1 VSGRSKKR
9 ASRKKKSPWYE
20 SAWLSGL
27 LLVAVAAFLGLS
39 LTGGVGP
46 WWHVFSGD
54 PQERGQIGD
63 LHDPTNPGGV
73 VGSIMSVGLHGVFGG
88 LWCWVFP
95 AYLLVLGVGFL
106 TGKNATLKPWLL
118 RCIPLW
124 LATSA
129 WIAQPTG
136 LFPGDS
142 GPRYGGIV
150 GYYLGQGFHWLFG
163 DWGAPILLSVVL
175 LAVILVVFKPW
186 LGWIPGL
193 ADGFG
198 SFLLTLGRGLG
209 LVLLWPLRRL
219 GQGLL
224 WLLRL
229 PGRLLEDLR
238 ERMAERKEARRKEA
252 ESRSETATESM
263 AELRAD
269 GDSEQAGERNSQ
281 KRRRHHT
288 EPGPGDEGAGDD
300 DPLDDGHRDDDDAP
314 WDDLEDDSGF
324 LPDDDLQ
331 DGPGSETEELHLPG
345 ATGEFM
351 GDGEAP
357 VASEEDG
364 RQTSGKPRKK
374 KRRKSGPAKLP
385 GLELLTP
392 AGPET
397 QPLTTAEL
405 DAAADLLEA
414 TLRSFGVEG
423 EIKDVRPGPVVT
435 TFEFQPGIGIKVSQI
450 VQRSDDLALAMR
462 ARSLRMEAPIPG
474 KAAVGIEIPNP
485 VARMVRLREVLELVD
500 DSDRDPLTVV
510 LGKDVVGRPV
520 SIDIASLPHLL
531 VAGSTGSGKSVCLNA
546 MISNLLLRNTPDTLR
561 MVLIDPKM
569 LEMSVYNGIP
579 HLLLP
584 VVTDPKEALKALQ
597 WMVAQMEFR
606 YRSLAKHS
614 VRNIKQYNDKV
625 ARGEV
630 VDSDGQKVT
639 EPMPYF
645 LTIVDE
651 LADLMLQLGKD
662 LEDLITRLAQKARA
676 VGIHLILATQRP
688 SVDVLTGVIKAN
700 IPCRIAFRVIQM
712 NDSRTILDMKGA
724 EQLLGHGDMLY
735 LQPGR
740 ALPVRV
746 HGSFIDVDE
755 CEAISGHWNQYE
767 DLTDEIDLLTKPD
780 GSGGMHTGEDD
791 LFEEAMR
798 IVVQHQSGSTSLLQ
812 RRLRIGYTRA
822 GRLMDMLEEAGIVG
836 PFTGSKARDVL
847 LRPDDLPDPGET

>member
-1 VSGRSKKR
+1 MSGRKQKK
-9 ASRKKKSPWYE
+9 ASRKGKVAWYE
-20 SAWLSGL
+20 SDWLGGL
-27 LLVAVAAFLGLS
+27 LLLAFAVYLGLS

-46 WWHVFSGD
+46 WWHWVSG
-54 PQERGQIGD
+54 QTTGD
-63 LHDPTNPGGV
+63 LRDPDNPGGF
-73 VGSIMSVGLHGVFGG
+73 VGSMMSVGLHGVFGG

-95 AYLLVLGVGFL
+95 VFLAVLSFGLL
-106 TGKNATLKPWLL
+106 TGKTAACKPWLL
-118 RCIPLW
+118 RAVPLW
-124 LATSA
+124 LATTA
-129 WIAQPTG
+129 WIAQPDWPFAAATG
-136 LFPGDS
+136 ARF
-142 GPRYGGIV
+142 GGIV
-150 GYYLGQGFHWLFG
+150 GFYLAKGFHTLFG
-163 DWGAPILLSVVL
+163 PWGTPILLSVIV
-175 LAVILVVFKPW
+175 LAVVLVVFRPW

-198 SFLLTLGRGLG
+198 AFLVQLGRGLVV
-209 LVLLWPLRRL
+209 LAAWPARLLWRGLKQLARVP
-219 GQGLL
+219 GLL
-224 WLLRL
+224 AARL
-229 PGRLLEDLR
+229 EQDRAARR
-238 ERMAERKEARRKEA
+238 ERREAARRHRETVMATSSGSDPGLAAGQA
-252 ESRSETATESM
+252 ENVPAGPRRRVHVPTPAEGAALVSEPESG
-263 AELRAD
+263 APDRAD
-269 GDSEQAGERNSQ
+269 
-281 KRRRHHT
+281 
-288 EPGPGDEGAGDD
+288 
-300 DPLDDGHRDDDDAP
+300 
-314 WDDLEDDSGF
+314 
-324 LPDDDLQ
+324 
-331 DGPGSETEELHLPG
+331 EELILPG
-345 ATGEFM
+345 AAGEYM

-357 VASEEDG
+357 LAVEDQG
-364 RQTSGKPRKK
+364 AAEAAPPRKK
-374 KRRKSGPAKLP
+374 KKKKSGPVVLP
-385 GLELLTP
+385 GLDLLTP

-397 QPLTTAEL
+397 QPMSTIEL

-423 EIKDVRPGPVVT
+423 EVKDVRPGPVVT
-435 TFEFQPGIGIKVSQI
+435 TFEFQPGHGIKVSQI

-462 ARSLRMEAPIPG
+462 ARSIRMEAPIPG

-485 VARMVRLREVLELVD
+485 VARMVRLREVLEGVTD
-500 DSDRDPLTVV
+500 DHRNPLQVV
-510 LGKDVVGRPV
+510 LGKDVVGRSV

-546 MISNLLLRNTPDTLR
+546 IISNLLLRNDPSTLR

-597 WMVAQMEFR
+597 WMVAQMEYR
-606 YRSLAKHS
+606 YRSLSKHS

-625 ARGEV
+625 ARGEI
-630 VDSDGQKVT
+630 VDADGEKVT

-688 SVDVLTGVIKAN
+688 SVDVITGVIKAN

-755 CEAISGHWNQYE
+755 CEAVSRHWHQYADVTEEISLHE
-767 DLTDEIDLLTKPD
+767 KP
-780 GSGGMHTGEDD
+780 GGGGMHSGEDD
-791 LFEEAMR
+791 MFDEAMR

-822 GRLMDMLEEAGIVG
+822 GRLMDMLEEAGVVG

-847 LRPDDLPDPGET
+847 IGPEDLPESLEGEG